1 MRTILDLTTDEREK
15 ILREANMRCYRE
27 IAEDMDIP
35 VGTIKRVVR
44 THQNTRLKRYMETH

>member
-27 IAEDMDIP
+27 IAEDLDIP

-44 THQNTRLKRYMETH
+44 THNSRLKRYMETH